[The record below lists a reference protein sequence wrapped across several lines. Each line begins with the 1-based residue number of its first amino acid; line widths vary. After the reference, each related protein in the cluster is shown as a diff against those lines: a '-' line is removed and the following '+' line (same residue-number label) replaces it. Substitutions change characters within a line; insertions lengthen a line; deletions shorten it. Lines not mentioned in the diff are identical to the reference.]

1 MSAHTSE
8 STLHAARTGSTSQR
22 SSKHCLLLLI
32 SDSPSGFVVFAFR
45 GNTIIAYITVAI
57 ATFCV
62 LWYIILTLAPIVF
75 HDCPYQTP
83 LSTPF
88 WLYAQ
93 VIQLSVLSV
102 AFHAAKLFGNKL
114 RVVKTGV
121 VEAFRDV
128 LAPYA
133 AGTYN
138 CLDLLPLSNPPESL
152 RLIEELWDAA
162 NDEVALSVR

>member
-1 MSAHTSE
+1 MT
-8 STLHAARTGSTSQR
+8 
-22 SSKHCLLLLI
+22 
-32 SDSPSGFVVFAFR
+32 AF
-45 GNTIIAYITVAI
+45 I
-57 ATFCV
+57 
-62 LWYIILTLAPIVF
+62 
-75 HDCPYQTP
+75 TP

-88 WLYAQ
+88 WPYAQ
-93 VIQLSVLSV
+93 VFQLFVFSV
-102 AFHAAKLFGNKL
+102 AFHASNVFDNKL

-138 CLDLLPLSNPPESL
+138 CLDLLPLL

-162 NDEVALSVR
+162 NDEVALSVRCVTGFIVTPPVSVLETFLPDGVQFIGRDTPGSDFLSRRLFA